1 MGQLV
6 WVQERKVWWQSMGL
20 PECTTQAMGDLQHR
34 AGMVMAHQWESS
46 KLVERFW
53 SSKSESP

>member
-1 MGQLV
+1 
-6 WVQERKVWWQSMGL
+6 MGL

-46 KLVERFW
+46 KLVERLW
-53 SSKSESP
+53 SSKSEPP